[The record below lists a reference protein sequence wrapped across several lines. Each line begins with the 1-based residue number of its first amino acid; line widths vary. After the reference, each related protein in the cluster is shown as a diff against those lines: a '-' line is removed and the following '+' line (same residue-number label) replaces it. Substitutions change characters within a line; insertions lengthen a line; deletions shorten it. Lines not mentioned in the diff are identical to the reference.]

1 MPQARHGGSGVC
13 IVAVEG
19 SKFVGTGFEN
29 VHMGQT
35 QVALLDAVGSAGGR
49 RKGLSVRVV
58 GDDVALR
65 EGELRAAVLFWTDIL
80 LEGFGTRVIFGDDLR
95 KPAYTGS

>member
-49 RKGLSVRVV
+49 
-58 GDDVALR
+58 
-65 EGELRAAVLFWTDIL
+65 
-80 LEGFGTRVIFGDDLR
+80 
-95 KPAYTGS
+95 